1 MNQLVPI
8 RNRFDGYETS
18 AYNFTAAQ
26 ENHGAIAFRDSGSS
40 SVKPLRPERS
50 FFTDRPE
57 PNSRSIPVKVAVG
70 MSAKPDCR
78 AGVGRHVRV
87 RPPHV
92 TRPCEGL
99 MRKDSVEFTT
109 GCSEDSTEPLTFENL
124 SPFFEEKEVASL
136 DGRVQRGNK
145 VAKTVRDKQA
155 RIMAVKEKEVGHCLR
170 I

>member
-18 AYNFTAAQ
+18 AYIFHAAQ
-26 ENHGAIAFRDSGSS
+26 EKPQASGSS
-40 SVKPLRPERS
+40 SVKPLQPERS

-92 TRPCEGL
+92 TRPREGL
-99 MRKDSVEFTT
+99 
-109 GCSEDSTEPLTFENL
+109 
-124 SPFFEEKEVASL
+124 
-136 DGRVQRGNK
+136 
-145 VAKTVRDKQA
+145 
-155 RIMAVKEKEVGHCLR
+155 I
-170 I
+170 